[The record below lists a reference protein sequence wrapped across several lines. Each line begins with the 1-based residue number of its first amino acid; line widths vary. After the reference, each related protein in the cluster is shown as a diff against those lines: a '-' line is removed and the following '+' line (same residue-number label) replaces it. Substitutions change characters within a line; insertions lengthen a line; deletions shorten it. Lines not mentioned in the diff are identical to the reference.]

1 MKKAVIIGDSYSTF
15 EGYIPEGY
23 AIYYS
28 DKECD
33 NTDVR
38 RVEETWW
45 KRLEDKGVMH
55 VVHNNSWS
63 GSTIC
68 YTAYGERDC
77 SGDSSF
83 IFRAN
88 QLIENGFFEKNGIDT
103 VIIFGGT
110 NDSWANSPLGEL
122 KFDGIERNDLF
133 CVLPA
138 ISYLVKILRE
148 AMPSLEIICVANTE
162 IKDEIIHATGVAAE
176 HYGAKY
182 VKLCDIDKR
191 CGHPTI
197 KGMGEIAQQVEKA
210 LV

>member
-28 DKECD
+28 SKECD

-45 KRLEDKGVMH
+45 RRLEDEGVMS

-63 GSTIC
+63 GSTIS

-77 SGDSSF
+77 SRDSSF
-83 IFRAN
+83 IYRAE
-88 QLIENGFFEKNGIDT
+88 QLIENGYFEKNEIDT

-110 NDSWANSPLGEL
+110 NDSWANSPLGEI
-122 KFDGIERNDLF
+122 KFEAFERKDLF
-133 CVLPA
+133 SVLPA
-138 ISYLVKILRE
+138 IAYLVKIIRDAL
-148 AMPSLEIICVANTE
+148 PNIEIICVANTE
-162 IKDEIIHATGVAAE
+162 IKDEIIHATKLASE

-182 VKLCDIDKR
+182 VKLHDIDKR

-197 KGMGEIAQQVEKA
+197 KGMGEIANQIKSA

>member
-28 DKECD
+28 SKDCD

-38 RVEETWW
+38 HVEETWW
-45 KRLEDKGVMH
+45 KRLEDKGVMQ

-63 GSTIC
+63 GSTVC

-83 IFRAN
+83 IFRAK
-88 QLIENGFFEKNGIDT
+88 QLIDQDYFVKNEIDT

-110 NDSWANSPLGEL
+110 NDSWANSPLGDI
-122 KFDGIERNDLF
+122 KFEGIERSDLF

-148 AMPSLEIICVANTE
+148 ALPNVDIICVANTE
-162 IKDEIIHATGVAAE
+162 IKDEIINATKVVSE

-182 VKLCDIDKR
+182 VKLHDINKR
-191 CGHPTI
+191 CGHPTVQ
-197 KGMGEIAQQVEKA
+197 GMGEIAEQVEKA
-210 LV
+210 LA